1 MSHQGVL
8 STKQQDA
15 AFLKI
20 LKKQCNSICADCSSK
35 SPTWASLDFG
45 VFVCYNCSGQH
56 RALGQN
62 ITRVRSTKLDCWT
75 QENVDMM
82 DALGNDQNEYWEN
95 RLQKNNKIQ
104 PSATPEE
111 IKFFVQEKYVRR
123 TWVKQGLADPKTR
136 YTQCL
141 MSGVPFRVAKTNT
154 FFSENGSQGQQVKD
168 DMKQFLST
176 QQQGI
181 QRNNRQ
187 FSIDSKSTQKDANL
201 ISPDKGTQFDWNSFN
216 HFSTVSGVPNNHSY
230 QTNQL
235 SIFPKKQQ
243 LNEDQSPTFK
253 PKNNNLN
260 EFDLLTHS
268 TLADNSQFMAHNK
281 AHQPPSQQQTHQHFN
296 SHNPQNNTVNQQS
309 WEQAQKQAQVQQQQQ
324 VSQQM
329 NYQYQ
334 QNQGINPTINGFGT
348 NNQQQGWGSQPIQQT
363 QQVQQQPPLQYNQ
376 TSSKPPLPGKQNGQ
390 NNYQTTNFAY
400 QQQPQVQQQVANQIN
415 FQTNQQQT
423 QVQQQQSAN
432 KQQSANYQQQQQQQQ
447 YQNTNQN
454 YQNNIQSFGFDNQ
467 TNNAANNNQQIYQG
481 FNNFSFQTNQ
491 NNNNNTNNNNTNF
504 YNNQQF
510 NSFDATNQ
518 FQNQKYQNNP
528 FAKDVSDIR
537 NLYNTQQPSKYDQ
550 LRNNPFV

>member
-8 STKQQDA
+8 STKQQEA

-20 LKKQCNSICADCSSK
+20 LKKQCNLICADCSSK
-35 SPTWASLDFG
+35 SPTWTSLDFG

-82 DALGNDQNEYWEN
+82 DALGNDQNEYWES

-111 IKFFVQEKYVRR
+111 IKYFVQEKYVKR

-141 MSGVPFRVAKTNT
+141 MSGVPFRVSKTNT

-187 FSIDSKSTQKDANL
+187 FSIDSRQTQKDANL

-216 HFSTVSGVPNNHSY
+216 HFSTVSGVPNNQSQ
-230 QTNQL
+230 QTNQF

-253 PKNNNLN
+253 PKNSNLN

-268 TLADNSQFMAHNK
+268 TLADNSQFTAHNK
-281 AHQPPSQQQTHQHFN
+281 AHQPALQQQTHQHFN
-296 SHNPQNNTVNQQS
+296 SHNPQSNSVNQQS
-309 WEQAQKQAQVQQQQQ
+309 WEQAQKQAQVQQQQPAN
-324 VSQQM
+324 QQM
-329 NYQYQ
+329 NYQCQ
-334 QNQGINPTINGFGT
+334 QNQVINPTNNGFGS
-348 NNQQQGWGSQPIQQT
+348 NNQQQGWGSQPTQQT
-363 QQVQQQPPLQYNQ
+363 QQVQQQSPLQYNQ
-376 TSSKPPLPGKQNGQ
+376 ASSKPPLPGKQNVQ
-390 NNYQTTNFAY
+390 TNYQTTNFAY
-400 QQQPQVQQQVANQIN
+400 QQQPQMQQQVPNQIN
-415 FQTNQQQT
+415 YQTNQQQP
-423 QVQQQQSAN
+423 QVQQQQFAN
-432 KQQSANYQQQQQQQQ
+432 KQQSGNSQQYQQ

-454 YQNNIQSFGFDNQ
+454 YQNNKQNFGFDNQ
-467 TNNAANNNQQIYQG
+467 NNNVANNNQQIYQD

-491 NNNNNTNNNNTNF
+491 GSQNNNNTNNTNF

-528 FAKDVSDIR
+528 FAKDVQDIR